1 MSDPKI
7 HVKLL
12 FDAMDS
18 VNITD
23 TRKKIFALL
32 WNARRQRR

>member
-23 TRKKIFALL
+23 TLNKLFARL
-32 WNARRQRR
+32 